1 MQGCPSTMYA
11 AGAACT
17 ESSLTALTRSHRCD
31 GNRVSGQ
38 RSTCGEPR
46 ATSTRHAMPPPHPA
60 RHASSL
66 VSACHPRDAQTFE
79 RHPQRANAAYRGCV
93 ASHQHCSYVGFNVCA
108 ARGGGV
114 PALCPTSKSLSRQ
127 RRLCTTRP
135 TYDSVGASRTR
146 TRCVVLVPGVSV
158 ELARPPSPQSFL
170 RDRPGTVYDAI
181 NVPQCWCD
189 VAHTRGGWQWLA
201 AGGRACPQR
210 VQLSRVAWVARER
223 LHVTGCERWGGRT
236 NIPRGSPQVERSAEP
251 EVPRPSH
258 AAARHSPHTLGS
270 ALSA

>member
-114 PALCPTSKSLSRQ
+114 PALCPHHQIPLE
-127 RRLCTTRP
+127 TTP
-135 TYDSVGASRTR
+135 PVYNASN
-146 TRCVVLVPGVSV
+146 
-158 ELARPPSPQSFL
+158 L
-170 RDRPGTVYDAI
+170 R
-181 NVPQCWCD
+181 QCWCIKNTYTVRGAGPGGVSRARPSALTPILPERPPWHGVRRD
-189 VAHTRGGWQWLA
+189 QHTTVSVR
-201 AGGRACPQR
+201 RSTYTR
-210 VQLSRVAWVARER
+210 WVAMARCGWES
-223 LHVTGCERWGGRT
+223 LPSTGSTVSRRVGG
-236 NIPRGSPQVERSAEP
+236 S
-251 EVPRPSH
+251 
-258 AAARHSPHTLGS
+258 
-270 ALSA
+270 